1 MSCGCKELTSKQW
14 QKMFGQNKET
24 IMSFTEKKN
33 LKGFFISFS
42 QMSVGLNK
50 HTIQRHHPEFAE
62 I

>member
-14 QKMFGQNKET
+14 QKMFGQNREKLLCHLQ
-24 IMSFTEKKN
+24 KKN
-33 LKGFFISFS
+33 LEGFFISFS
-42 QMSVGLNK
+42 QVSVGLNK